1 MAETTGLL
9 NRQAGKLLHGFE
21 SRPLREIER
30 NPCKLTFAGV
40 SISGVPSNGKKGKN
54 LGQTPICRAWMP
66 SATPFP
72 IAVRPLQHTF
82 QKRTDEKHRPTP
94 SVLPAR
100 GSAGR
105 RKTIARHAGN
115 PRHPDHPG
123 RHTRRR
129 RPHHPC
135 HRRRN
140 AYAAANRA
148 GRGER
153 QSLG

>member
-1 MAETTGLL
+1 MICNFVIFLECVDSRACLSAKTSETPANINL
-9 NRQAGKLLHGFE
+9 QGF
-21 SRPLREIER
+21 
-30 NPCKLTFAGV
+30 
-40 SISGVPSNGKKGKN
+40 
-54 LGQTPICRAWMP
+54 
-66 SATPFP
+66 PFP
-72 IAVRPLQHTF
+72 GCRPTEKKEKTSDKPRYAGLGCLQQRPSPSRYDLCSTLSK
-82 QKRTDEKHRPTP
+82 KRTDETHRPTP